1 MTLKIYSQMLIHQCS
16 GALAT
21 VPTTMGIHQPE
32 YNNNGDTT
40 TGIQQW
46 EYNTRTTIPGPWQR
60 TATTGL
66 QQRDYK
72 MRPSRLVVSICHSV
86 YPCYDRLNPCFFI
99 AALFWRP
106 SPLVRVSSHW
116 ALLLWQTGWNVAPH
130 LTMRFGGSPLQWSQ
144 DRPGVRTTL
153 KAARDCFPSK
163 LFEASRIS
171 YRRVWPMVIRV
182 TETSRFHNAGSD
194 FKGQ

>member
-1 MTLKIYSQMLIHQCS
+1 MAPSTAPARTPWWRVKSKPLSTSSHAGWRQ
-16 GALAT
+16 AL
-21 VPTTMGIHQPE
+21 
-32 YNNNGDTT
+32 
-40 TGIQQW
+40 
-46 EYNTRTTIPGPWQR
+46 
-60 TATTGL
+60 
-66 QQRDYK
+66 K

-86 YPCYDRLNPCFFI
+86 YPCYDRQNPCFFI

-116 ALLLWQTGWNVAPH
+116 ALLLWQTGWKVAPH

-171 YRRVWPMVIRV
+171 YRRLWPLVIRV
-182 TETSRFHNAGSD
+182 TETSWFHNAGSD
-194 FKGQ
+194 FKGQWSTN

>member
-1 MTLKIYSQMLIHQCS
+1 
-16 GALAT
+16 
-21 VPTTMGIHQPE
+21 MGLQQQQQ
-32 YNNNGDTT
+32 TAT
-40 TGIQQW
+40 TGLQQW
-46 EYNTRTTIPGPWQR
+46 EYNTRTTILGPQQW

-72 MRPSRLVVSICHSV
+72 MRPSKLVVSVCCSV

-116 ALLLWQTGWNVAPH
+116 ALLLWQTGWKVAPH

-144 DRPGVRTTL
+144 DCPGVRTTL
-153 KAARDCFPSK
+153 KAARDCLPSK

-171 YRRVWPMVIRV
+171 HRRLWPMVIRV
-182 TETSRFHNAGSD
+182 TETSRFHNAGLD
-194 FKGQ
+194 FKGQWSTN